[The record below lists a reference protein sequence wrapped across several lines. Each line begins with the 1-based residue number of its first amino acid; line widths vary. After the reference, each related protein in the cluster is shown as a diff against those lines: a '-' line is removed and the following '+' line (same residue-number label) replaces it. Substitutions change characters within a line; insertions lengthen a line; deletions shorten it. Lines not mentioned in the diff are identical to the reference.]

1 MKTVPGRAC
10 AAAASAGAAVV
21 REAHAGRGSNGLSVR
36 YKGPVD
42 LVTEVDRDSEEA
54 VITRL
59 QRECPEVPILAEE
72 RGAVAVAGARSDR
85 RFLVDP
91 LDGTTNFAHGFPVF
105 AVSVAYEE
113 RGAVLAG
120 AVVDPVRDEVFTA
133 ERGAGAR
140 RNETPIAVS
149 SATELERA
157 LLATGFPYS
166 SDDLERA
173 LARFCAMARRARAVR
188 RAGSAALDLCWLAA
202 GRLDGFWEEGLRA
215 WDTAAGELIVREA
228 GGRVTDFAGNPFE
241 NGGPNLTAS
250 NGGIHEEL
258 LRLLAET
265 GGG

>member
-1 MKTVPGRAC
+1 MKTAAGRAC
-10 AAAASAGAAVV
+10 AAAALAGAAVV
-21 REAHAGRGSNGLSVR
+21 REAHAGRASSDFSIR

-54 VITRL
+54 VISRL
-59 QRECPEVPILAEE
+59 RRDCPEVPILAEE
-72 RGAVAVAGARSDR
+72 RGTVAGAHSDR

-113 RGAVLAG
+113 RGTVLAG

-140 RNETPIAVS
+140 RNESPISVS
-149 SATELERA
+149 SAMALERA

-166 SDDLERA
+166 RAALERA
-173 LARFCAMARRARAVR
+173 LVRFCALARHARAIR

-228 GGRVTDFAGNPFE
+228 GGRVTDFAGDPFE

-250 NGGIHEEL
+250 NGRVHEEL

-265 GGG
+265 GGD

>member
-1 MKTVPGRAC
+1 MRTAAGRAC
-10 AAAASAGAAVV
+10 TAAALAGAAVV
-21 REAHAGRGSNGLSVR
+21 REAHAGRGSIDFSIR

-42 LVTEVDRDSEEA
+42 LVTEVDRKAEEA
-54 VITRL
+54 IIARL
-59 QRECPEVPILAEE
+59 RRDCPEVPILAEE
-72 RGAVAVAGARSDR
+72 RGTVAGARTDR

-113 RGAVLAG
+113 RGTVLAG
-120 AVVDPVRDEVFTA
+120 AVVDPVREEVFAA

-140 RNETPIAVS
+140 RNDSPIAVS
-149 SATELERA
+149 SATDLERA

-166 SDDLERA
+166 REALERA
-173 LARFCAMARRARAVR
+173 LVRFSAMMRRARAVR

-202 GRLDGFWEEGLRA
+202 GRLDGFWEEGLRV

-228 GGRVTDFAGNPFE
+228 GGRVTDFAGNPFA

-265 GGG
+265 GGD